1 MIKEYIVLSDEGKF
15 PEIQKGVHME
25 MSGKEVVNLIEKLKD
40 KGMSNDEIIEI
51 ILYVENMNLK
61 GIKPNGCYER

>member
-1 MIKEYIVLSDEGKF
+1 
-15 PEIQKGVHME
+15 ME